1 MLISY
6 RPIDDDYNSFQERNL
21 GHPPPERSWWIVAP
35 CWLLLAALGGLAI
48 AVLVKLTTIF
58 FGAPNVMKEYDPN
71 WSTMGLGLLTGLSTA
86 FVFVLERLRTYYTRT
101 SGTK

>member
-1 MLISY
+1 MCSHGTY
-6 RPIDDDYNSFQERNL
+6 PQKFESA
-21 GHPPPERSWWIVAP
+21 G
-35 CWLLLAALGGLAI
+35 LLLAALGGLAI

-58 FGAPNVMKEYDPN
+58 FGAPNVMKEYYAN

-86 FVFVLERLRTYYTRT
+86 FVFVLERFRTYYPKT